1 MVMKTSPF
9 RLVTFCIGCG
19 IALFNLNTAFADA
32 REIEVTVQLSAKPK
46 PIEATGMILSTS
58 SSKQF
63 PKARI
68 EMIGDKLYAISFK
81 IPENAVKSDTLASAY
96 AIDENGK
103 TSFSSVVP
111 VMTAQEGLSLGN
123 IPSCKDENIDKVATI
138 TNLGTLRQLIDVRNQ
153 RIEIIR
159 TKMRQSLNN
168 ILLEKMRKYEE
179 AFGLPH
185 AEPLSVELP
194 PMELF
199 ERLSRIQN
207 AVAKYKKFKQ

>member
-1 MVMKTSPF
+1 MKIFPF
-9 RLVTFCIGCG
+9 RSVPYFIACGCALLNPLLAIG
-19 IALFNLNTAFADA
+19 DD
-32 REIEVTVQLSAKPK
+32 REIEITVQLEAKPK
-46 PIEATGMILSTS
+46 PIEATGMIFSTS
-58 SSKQF
+58 GSAQF
-63 PKARI
+63 PKANVK
-68 EMIGDKLYAISFK
+68 MIGDKLYAISFK
-81 IPENAVKSDTLASAY
+81 IPKNTVRSDTLASAY

-111 VMTAQEGLSLGN
+111 VMTAKEELSLGS
-123 IPSCKDENIDKVATI
+123 IPKCKDENIDKVATI
-138 TNLGTLRQLIDVRNQ
+138 TNMGTLRQLIDVRTQ

-168 ILLEKMRKYEE
+168 VLLEKMRKYEE

-185 AEPLSVELP
+185 TEPLSVELP